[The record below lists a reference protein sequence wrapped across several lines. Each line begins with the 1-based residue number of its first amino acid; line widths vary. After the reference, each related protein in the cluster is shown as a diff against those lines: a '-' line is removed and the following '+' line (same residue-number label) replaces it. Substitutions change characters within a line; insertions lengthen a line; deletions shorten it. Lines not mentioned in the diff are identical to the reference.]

1 MTMRFR
7 AFCAATMVA
16 AAVAVPVLALSSAAA
31 EAQQSRGRNGLAPS
45 PTGAYLAGR
54 FASRISDYGTGVVY
68 IDRAL
73 ALNPSDTAMQFLAF
87 RMRVA
92 AGRFASAMELAPRL
106 ADQFPNDPI
115 APLVLALDAA
125 KRKDYTGA
133 EKALARIPSGTQLGF
148 MRPYLLAWAKVGQK
162 DYAAAMASL
171 ESSAPPGPGG
181 KPSAVFLLHSGLVDE
196 IAGRKEEALRKLTQ
210 AYASP
215 DAATVR
221 VAMALAAFHRRNGKP
236 EEAEKV
242 LRAFHDRAPEFAPLD
257 ALLADRFQRQPT
269 VADGMSEVLFDVFAA
284 LATNAGRNE
293 TIEDAAVLFGR
304 LTVEMRPDYD
314 LARIL
319 LGDLF
324 VQNEQHATAL
334 AIYRG
339 VDKAS
344 PFSWR
349 TRLKI
354 ALALD
359 QSKRTDEAIGQIKA
373 MIDERRDRADAAQS
387 LGDLL
392 RAHERFAEAAK
403 AYEVAVQRTPAPVG
417 RDWPMFYAHG
427 IALERSDQWDAAE
440 AAFRKALELQP
451 DQPFVLNY
459 LAYSWIDK
467 GINLR
472 EGKEMLERAVRQRP
486 NDGAIVDSL
495 AWAHYRLGEY
505 PRSVELLERAVALQ
519 STDWTI
525 NDHLGD
531 AYWRVGRK
539 LEARFQWQRALALKP
554 DADKVKAVE
563 DKIAN
568 GLDEATAPPKPAP
581 SKN

>member
-1 MTMRFR
+1 MKMRIK
-7 AFCAATMVA
+7 AFLAGAIAVA
-16 AAVAVPVLALSSAAA
+16 ALAGPPLVA
-31 EAQQSRGRNGLAPS
+31 EAQQQRAPRNGLAPS

-54 FASRISDYGTGVVY
+54 YASRISDYATGVVY

-73 ALNPSDTAMQFLAF
+73 ALNPGDTAMQFLAF
-87 RMRVA
+87 RMRIA
-92 AGRFASAMELAPRL
+92 AGRFASAMELAPRI
-106 ADQFPNDPI
+106 ADQFAHDPI

-133 EKALARIPSGTQLGF
+133 EKFLARIPSGQQLGF
-148 MRPYLLAWAKVGQK
+148 MRPYLLAWVKVGQK

-171 ESSAPPGPGG
+171 ESSAPTGPGG

-196 IAGRKEEALRKLTQ
+196 IAGRKDEAQRKLAE

-221 VAMALAAFHRRNGKP
+221 IAMALAAFHRRNGKP

-242 LRAFHDRAPEFAPLD
+242 LRAFHDKAPEFAPLD
-257 ALLADRFQRQPT
+257 ALLADKFQRLPT
-269 VADGMSEVLFDVFAA
+269 VADGMAEVLFDVFAA

-293 TIEDAAVLFGR
+293 TVEDAAVLFGR
-304 LTVEMRPDYD
+304 LTIEMRPDYD

-319 LGDLF
+319 LADLF
-324 VQNEQHATAL
+324 VQNDQQATAL
-334 AIYRG
+334 EIYRG
-339 VDKAS
+339 VDKNS

-349 TRLKI
+349 TRIKM
-354 ALALD
+354 AMAVD
-359 QSKRTDEAIGQIKA
+359 QSDRTEEAVAQIRA
-373 MIDERRDRADAAQS
+373 MIDERKDRADAAQS

-392 RAHERFAEAAK
+392 RSRERFEEAAK
-403 AYEVAVQRTPAPVG
+403 AYETAVQRTGTPQA
-417 RDWPMFYAHG
+417 RDWPLFYASG
-427 IALERSDQWDAAE
+427 IALERSGQWDKAE
-440 AAFRKALELQP
+440 ASFRKALELQP
-451 DQPFVLNY
+451 DQPYVLNY

-505 PRSVELLERAVALQ
+505 PRAVELLERAVALQ

-539 LEARFQWQRALALKP
+539 QEARFQWQRALTLKP
-554 DADKVKAVE
+554 DEDKIKAVE

-568 GLDEATAPPKPAP
+568 GLPDGETTP
-581 SKN
+581 SQPSRN